1 MALNKQ
7 TLAEQI
13 YSILREDILSQK
25 IKRGEKLTLKILME
39 RFQVSSTPIRE
50 ALTRL
55 VQDQLITYYS
65 NVGVRVIDPS
75 PEDIRQIYTFMGDLD
90 ALAIKYASEWPE
102 QEIILSSLSDIL
114 SMSQTALEKK
124 DAFLWN
130 QYSDQFHLIFYDF
143 CQNRHLKDSA
153 EQLRSRLTIFSRQ
166 YSQDISAEYPIQ
178 QEHEEIFKAY
188 QKHDFEY
195 ATDLMRQHL
204 QHSLQYALDPVV
216 RQ

>member
-25 IKRGEKLTLKILME
+25 IKRGEKLTLKVLQE
-39 RFQVSSTPIRE
+39 RFQVSSTPVRE

-90 ALAIKYASEWPE
+90 ALAIRYASEYPD
-102 QEIILSSLSDIL
+102 QEKILSAVSDIL
-114 SMSQTALEKK
+114 SSSREALNEQN
-124 DAFLWN
+124 FSLWN

-143 CQNRHLKDSA
+143 CRNRHLKDSA

-166 YSQDISAEYPIQ
+166 YSRNLSAEEPIQ
-178 QEHEEIFKAY
+178 TEHEAIFHAY
-188 QKHDFEY
+188 EKREVEN
-195 ATDLMRQHL
+195 ATTLMRQHL
-204 QHSLQYALDPVV
+204 QHSLQYALDSFTES
-216 RQ
+216 